1 MTLLGKAL
9 KIGTRL
15 IGGSK
20 LDINET
26 AKKITNMV
34 DESKLTKEEQIK
46 YNIQIADKTAEFY
59 ASTLQENTLRS
70 KTRRFMAYSIVIF
83 FMSLVITAI
92 IFKAQY
98 KTDIADYIFKQINE
112 LKIDTAFITV
122 VFFFFGSYL
131 AGSIIDKTK
140 KK

>member
-98 KTDIADYIFKQINE
+98 KTDIADYIFKQRNE